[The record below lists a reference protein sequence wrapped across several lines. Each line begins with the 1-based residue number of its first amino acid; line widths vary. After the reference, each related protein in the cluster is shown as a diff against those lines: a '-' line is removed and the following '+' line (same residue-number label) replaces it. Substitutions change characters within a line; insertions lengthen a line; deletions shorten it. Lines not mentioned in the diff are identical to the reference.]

1 MTALSLVSKW
11 DASDRMTWRPVG
23 VEEDNPTQ
31 GIGNRRWRG
40 SALLADE
47 DLPMLFRGAVARASL
62 VAEHDGGSVRHLVQ
76 GRPPVRDAR
85 VTFHDIHDDAITVA
99 DDVALVVGHFAAT
112 LGAQAWALTSTHA
125 QGASRC
131 LAAHGLDEV
140 TGAALAQIADR
151 IESGCGH
158 HAPQPVWC
166 DRVSTADPA
175 AALVIPVQRTPGQP
189 GTFVNLVFRSTDE
202 AARRAIEARCR
213 HEWPSVSA
221 YFRLWEAAR
230 LAQRRTAGVEAGLN
244 LVAIGVVLLS
254 GDGHVAFANETAR
267 HLMERHDG
275 IREHRGQVQATDRAD
290 AAALS
295 TAIGYMLAQSGAD
308 GAVDRL
314 PLLMLRRE
322 SGPPLVTSFA
332 ALPRSA
338 GGDGEGALLFFVDP
352 GLDIHQ
358 LAEPVCKL
366 FRLSRVE
373 TELTCLLAS
382 GQTLA
387 AAAQALHVKLGTA
400 RGYLKQVFVK
410 TGSNRQVDLV
420 RLIFSNLIRASTH
433 DQPPRR

>member
-1 MTALSLVSKW
+1 
-11 DASDRMTWRPVG
+11 
-23 VEEDNPTQ
+23 
-31 GIGNRRWRG
+31 
-40 SALLADE
+40 
-47 DLPMLFRGAVARASL
+47 MLFRGAIARADIL
-62 VAEHDGGSVRHLVQ
+62 AERDGGSLRHSTQ
-76 GRPPVRDAR
+76 GRPTERIAR
-85 VTFHDIHDDAITVA
+85 IAFHDIHDDGLAIS
-99 DDVALVVGHFAAT
+99 DDVALVTGHFART
-112 LGAQAWALTSTHA
+112 LGADAWALTSTHE

-131 LAAHGLDEV
+131 LAADGLDDDSC
-140 TGAALAQIADR
+140 AALVRIADR
-151 IESGCGH
+151 IDTGFKH
-158 HAPQPVWC
+158 HAPAPLWC
-166 DRVSTADPA
+166 DRLSTAHPA
-175 AALVIPVQRTPGQP
+175 SALVIPVPRTPGQP
-189 GTFVNLVFRSTDE
+189 GAFVNLVFRSPDDD
-202 AARRAIEARCR
+202 ARGEIETRCR
-213 HEWPSVSA
+213 SEWPSVSA

-230 LAQRRTAGVEAGLN
+230 LAQRRTIGVETGLN
-244 LVAIGVVLLS
+244 LVAIGIVLLS
-254 GDGHVAFANETAR
+254 GDGHIVFANDAAR
-267 HLMERHDG
+267 QLMDRQDG

-295 TAIGYMLAQSGAD
+295 TAIGYVLAQSGAD
-308 GAVDRL
+308 GGADRL
-314 PLLMLRRE
+314 PLLMLHRE

-332 ALPRSA
+332 ALPHSDRS
-338 GGDGEGALLFFVDP
+338 DDDGALLFFVDP

-433 DQPPRR
+433 DHLHRR

>member
-1 MTALSLVSKW
+1 M
-11 DASDRMTWRPVG
+11 
-23 VEEDNPTQ
+23 
-31 GIGNRRWRG
+31 
-40 SALLADE
+40 
-47 DLPMLFRGAVARASL
+47 
-62 VAEHDGGSVRHLVQ
+62 RHLID
-76 GRPPVRDAR
+76 GRTPLRDAR
-85 VTFHDIHDDAITVA
+85 VTFHDIYDDAITVA
-99 DDVALVVGHFAAT
+99 DDVAMVTGHFAST
-112 LGAQAWALTSTHA
+112 LGAEAWALTSTHE

-131 LAAHGLDEV
+131 LAAQGLDDL

-151 IESGCGH
+151 IESDCGH
-158 HAPQPVWC
+158 RAPEPVWC
-166 DRVSTADPA
+166 DRVSTAYPA
-175 AALVIPVQRTPGQP
+175 SALVIPVQRTPGQP
-189 GTFVNLVFRSTDE
+189 GTFVNLIFSSADD
-202 AARRAIEARCR
+202 AARRAIEAQCR
-213 HEWPSVSA
+213 REWPSVSA
-221 YFRLWEAAR
+221 YFRLWQAAR
-230 LAQRRTAGVEAGLN
+230 LAQRRTVGIETGLN

-254 GDGHVAFANETAR
+254 DDGHIAFANETAR

-275 IREHRGQVQATDRAD
+275 IREHRGQVQATDRSD

-295 TAIGYMLAQSGAD
+295 TAIGYVLAQSGVD
-308 GAVDRL
+308 GAVDRM
-314 PLLMLRRE
+314 PLLMLRRD

-332 ALPRSA
+332 AMPRSA
-338 GGDGEGALLFFVDP
+338 HADGDGEGALLFFVDP

-420 RLIFSNLIRASTH
+420 RLIFSNLIRASPH
-433 DQPPRR
+433 DHPSRR

>member
-1 MTALSLVSKW
+1 
-11 DASDRMTWRPVG
+11 
-23 VEEDNPTQ
+23 
-31 GIGNRRWRG
+31 
-40 SALLADE
+40 
-47 DLPMLFRGAVARASL
+47 MLFRGAVARASL
-62 VAEHDGGSVRHLVQ
+62 VAERDDESLRHLVQ
-76 GRPPVRDAR
+76 GRPSARDAR
-85 VTFHDIHDDAITVA
+85 VTFHDIHDDAITIA
-99 DDVALVVGHFAAT
+99 DDVALVIGHFAST
-112 LGAQAWALTSTHA
+112 LGAEGWALTSTHE

-131 LAAHGLDEV
+131 LASHGLDDV

-158 HAPQPVWC
+158 HAPEPVWC
-166 DRVSTADPA
+166 DRVSTAYPA
-175 AALVIPVQRTPGQP
+175 SALVIPVQRTPGQP
-189 GTFVNLVFRSTDE
+189 GAFVNLVFRSPDD
-202 AARRAIEARCR
+202 AARHAIEAHCR
-213 HEWPSVSA
+213 REWPSVSA

-230 LAQRRTAGVEAGLN
+230 LAQRRSIGVEAGLN
-244 LVAIGVVLLS
+244 RVAIGVVLLS
-254 GDGHVAFANETAR
+254 GDGHIDFANDTAR
-267 HLMERHDG
+267 HLLNRHDG

-295 TAIGYMLAQSGAD
+295 TAIGYVLAQSGAGD
-308 GAVDRL
+308 TIERM

-332 ALPRSA
+332 AMPRSA
-338 GGDGEGALLFFVDP
+338 RSDGDGVGDGDGDGDGDGALLFFVDP

-387 AAAQALHVKLGTA
+387 AAAQSLHVKLGTA

-433 DQPPRR
+433 EHPHRR

>member
-1 MTALSLVSKW
+1 
-11 DASDRMTWRPVG
+11 
-23 VEEDNPTQ
+23 
-31 GIGNRRWRG
+31 
-40 SALLADE
+40 
-47 DLPMLFRGAVARASL
+47 MLFRGAVARASL

-76 GRPPVRDAR
+76 GRPPARDAR

-99 DDVALVVGHFAAT
+99 DDVALVTGHFAGT
-112 LGAQAWALTSTHA
+112 LGAEAWALTSTHE

-131 LAAHGLDEV
+131 LVSQGLDDR

-151 IESGCGH
+151 IEAGCGH
-158 HAPQPVWC
+158 HAPEPVWC
-166 DRVSTADPA
+166 ERVSTAFPA

-189 GTFVNLVFRSTDE
+189 GAFVNLVFRSADE
-202 AARRAIEARCR
+202 AARRAIEAQCR
-213 HEWPSVSA
+213 REWPSVSA

-230 LAQRRTAGVEAGLN
+230 LAQRRTAGVETGLN

-254 GDGHVAFANETAR
+254 GDGHIAFANDTAR
-267 HLMERHDG
+267 QLLDRHDG

-295 TAIGYMLAQSGAD
+295 TAIGYVLAQSGAD

-332 ALPRSA
+332 AMPRSA
-338 GGDGEGALLFFVDP
+338 DGDGHGDGALLFFVDP

-433 DQPPRR
+433 DHLQRR

>member
-1 MTALSLVSKW
+1 
-11 DASDRMTWRPVG
+11 
-23 VEEDNPTQ
+23 
-31 GIGNRRWRG
+31 
-40 SALLADE
+40 
-47 DLPMLFRGAVARASL
+47 MLFRGAIARASV
-62 VAEHDGGSVRHLVQ
+62 VAEHDGGSVRHFVQ
-76 GRPPVRDAR
+76 GWPPLRDAR
-85 VTFHDIHDDAITVA
+85 VTFHDTYDDAILVG
-99 DDVALVVGHFAAT
+99 DDVAVVTGHFAST
-112 LGAQAWALTSTHA
+112 LGAEAWALTSTHD

-131 LAAHGLDEV
+131 LASQGLDDL
-140 TGAALAQIADR
+140 TGAALAQVADR
-151 IESGCGH
+151 IESGCGY
-158 HAPQPVWC
+158 HAPEPVWC
-166 DRVSTADPA
+166 DRVSTTYPA

-189 GTFVNLVFRSTDE
+189 GTFVNLIFSSADD
-202 AARRAIEARCR
+202 AARRAVEAHCR
-213 HEWPSVSA
+213 REWPSVAA

-230 LAQRRTAGVEAGLN
+230 LAQRRTVGIETGLN

-254 GDGHVAFANETAR
+254 GDGHIAFANETAR

-275 IREHRGQVQATDRAD
+275 IREHRGQVQATDRGD
-290 AAALS
+290 ATALS
-295 TAIGYMLAQSGAD
+295 AAIGYVLAQSGAD
-308 GAVDRL
+308 GAVDRM

-332 ALPRSA
+332 AMPRSA
-338 GGDGEGALLFFVDP
+338 DGDDHGDGALLFFVDP

-433 DQPPRR
+433 DHLPRR